1 LLRPVYGK
9 SSLLNGLNFTLT
21 ALHPE
26 VALALAVS
34 LSISGLTLFFLSP
47 TKQLPKED
55 IYLIELRS
63 NHMGIF
69 NLSQTSVSLRIWI
82 ETESQIWKD
91 WISKLVD
98 PLWPV
103 MIMISTRIFAKL
115 NSFLS

>member
-1 LLRPVYGK
+1 MNDVGAKINASNLSEKENNNSKDIIDYWGCNFTPK
-9 SSLLNGLNFTLT
+9 SSIVKTCLWVLNGLNLTLT

-69 NLSQTSVSLRIWI
+69 HLSQNVANL
-82 ETESQIWKD
+82 D
-91 WISKLVD
+91 
-98 PLWPV
+98 
-103 MIMISTRIFAKL
+103 
-115 NSFLS
+115 